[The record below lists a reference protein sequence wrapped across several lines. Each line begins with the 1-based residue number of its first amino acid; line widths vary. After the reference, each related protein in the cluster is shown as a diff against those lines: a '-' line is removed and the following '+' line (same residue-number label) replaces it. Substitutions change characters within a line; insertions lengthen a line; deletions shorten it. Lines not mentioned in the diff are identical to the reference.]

1 MNHNRRAATRGGP
14 PVARREI
21 MKQNDAALDGLAG
34 MMAMAD
40 AAQSGA
46 VLDLALGDPD
56 LDTDARV
63 VRAATVSYTH
73 LTLPTK
79 RIV

>member
-1 MNHNRRAATRGGP
+1 
-14 PVARREI
+14 

-63 VRAATVSYTH
+63 VRAAMQDAMHSWWRPFAKAGRRTMA
-73 LTLPTK
+73 LRLPPS
-79 RIV
+79 R

>member
-1 MNHNRRAATRGGP
+1 
-14 PVARREI
+14 

-34 MMAMAD
+34 MRAMAD

-56 LDTDARV
+56 LDTDARG
-63 VRAATVSYTH
+63 VRAAMQDALHGYTH
-73 LTLPTK
+73 
-79 RIV
+79 

>member
-1 MNHNRRAATRGGP
+1 
-14 PVARREI
+14 

-46 VLDLALGDPD
+46 VLDLPWATRTLTPM
-56 LDTDARV
+56 
-63 VRAATVSYTH
+63 RAWCA
-73 LTLPTK
+73 PPW
-79 RIV
+79 